1 MGEARFDSQ
10 PVDSHEVAALVYEH
24 LRDLAELFLRAE
36 RADHTLQP
44 TALAHE
50 AWLRLVQTNKITWK
64 DEKHFLAFAAT
75 TLRRI
80 LIDHA
85 RTRGRQKRPAGRVML
100 NLESVCE
107 TMSGNGLDILDV
119 HEALEELFRLHPRQA
134 RVVELRFFAGLTV
147 AEIADVMELSTR
159 TVDGC
164 WSMARVWLAERLE
177 GLAA

>member
-1 MGEARFDSQ
+1 MKAALNDSQ
-10 PVDSHEVAALVYEH
+10 FVDSKEVASLAYEH
-24 LRDLAELFLRAE
+24 LRDLAELFLRTE

-50 AWLRLVQTNKITWK
+50 AWLRLVQTNKIVWR

-85 RTRGRQKRPAGRVML
+85 RTRDRQKRPSGRVML
-100 NLESVCE
+100 NLDSKFK
-107 TMSGNGLDILDV
+107 TGSASGHDVLDV
-119 HEALEELFRLHPRQA
+119 NDALEELSELNPRQA
-134 RVVELRFFAGLTV
+134 RVVELRFFAGLSI

-164 WSMARVWLAERLE
+164 WSMARAWLAERLE
-177 GLAA
+177 GFAA